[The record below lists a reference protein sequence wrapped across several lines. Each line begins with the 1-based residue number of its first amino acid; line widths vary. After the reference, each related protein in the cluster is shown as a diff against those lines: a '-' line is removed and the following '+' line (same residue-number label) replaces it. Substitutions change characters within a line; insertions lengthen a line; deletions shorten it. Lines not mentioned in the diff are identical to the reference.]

1 MNHRKMVKLCWR
13 ILPFS
18 PINLASNN
26 IKFKLYDIQFSNMPR
41 NRKIF
46 NNSEN
51 QQIILDPEITQIK
64 LLDKAIIAVIKKDFK
79 VK

>member
-1 MNHRKMVKLCWR
+1 
-13 ILPFS
+13 
-18 PINLASNN
+18 
-26 IKFKLYDIQFSNMPR
+26 MPR

-64 LLDKAIIAVIKKDFK
+64 LLDKAIITVIKKDFK